1 MNNHNYGESSKLSK
15 LQTNKNTRKSK
26 IKRQK
31 V

>member
-1 MNNHNYGESSKLSK
+1 MNNHKYGETSKYSK
-15 LQTNKNTRKSK
+15 LQPNKNTRKSK